1 MELEIHGV
9 PTDYGANR
17 RGVDMGPS
25 AVRYAGIVDAL
36 AEDGHKVT
44 DEGNVEVPLCD
55 ESGGSVGLE
64 PEEGEARRVYER
76 VADRVADSTDSER
89 VPVTIGG
96 DHSVSMGSL
105 LGTARGSESVGVLW
119 LDAHADF
126 NTRETTPSGNV
137 HGMALAAATGYGSF
151 GGEWSESID
160 ASNVAL
166 VGLRDVDGGERE
178 NLHDSDASSFTIPY
192 IDREGI
198 ASVVER
204 ALGSTGSDSL
214 HVSLDMDLL
223 DPNEAPGV
231 GTPVEGGVTYR
242 EAHTALEII
251 SEEANVRSADLVEIS
266 PVLDESNRTAKLAV
280 KLLRSLFGKKVL

>member
-55 ESGGSVGLE
+55 ESGGPVGLE

-76 VADRVADSTDSER
+76 VADRVADSTDSGR

-137 HGMALAAATGYGSF
+137 HGMVLAAATGYGSF

-198 ASVVER
+198 ASVVEK

-251 SEEANVRSADLVEIS
+251 SEEASVRSADLVETN